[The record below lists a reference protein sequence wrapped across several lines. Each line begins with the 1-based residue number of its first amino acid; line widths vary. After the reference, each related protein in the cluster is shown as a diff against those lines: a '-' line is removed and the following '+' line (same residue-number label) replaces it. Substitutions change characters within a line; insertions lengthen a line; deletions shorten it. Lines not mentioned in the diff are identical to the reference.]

1 MYPTAT
7 GVRLTLCLLL
17 ACVVSGCSKESASK
31 GTLTGTV
38 TFDGAPITSGT
49 IRFDPV
55 DGRTASADSMIT
67 DGKYSATAAPGEK
80 RVTISAQK
88 VVGKKKAYDT
98 PESPVIELTEEM
110 IPKRYNAQSELK
122 HTVKAGS
129 EEKNFDLTSK

>member
-1 MYPTAT
+1 MAAA
-7 GVRLTLCLLL
+7 RLYIALCLVL
-17 ACVVSGCSKESASK
+17 AIAFSGCSKESASK
-31 GTLTGTV
+31 STLTGTV
-38 TFDGAPITSGT
+38 TFDGAPIKSGT

-55 DGRTASADSMIT
+55 DGRTSSAGAMIT
-67 DGKYSATAAPGEK
+67 DGKYSATVAPGEK

-98 PESPVIELTEEM
+98 PESPVIDLTEEM

-122 HTVKAGS
+122 HTVRAGS